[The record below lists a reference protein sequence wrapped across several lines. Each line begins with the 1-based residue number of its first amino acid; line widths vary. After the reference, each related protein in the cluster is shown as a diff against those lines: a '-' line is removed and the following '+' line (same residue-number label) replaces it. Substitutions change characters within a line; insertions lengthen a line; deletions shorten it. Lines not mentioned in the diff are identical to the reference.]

1 MVELIIL
8 LILLV
13 IGGVYLHIEKKH
25 QDFYNQTQY
34 SKQIDIEYNDWY
46 SKENIG
52 TLLNH
57 KQNTKFYQQ
66 AKLYKLKE
74 LLEQHGI
81 EESDI
86 KNYVEFLKNGKGK
99 PITLK
104 RIFDGIIYVFGGSSF
119 LYQFFPEWEKKGVIK
134 NLYDTIQP
142 HWGKYANTI
151 TIIGTLGIIITV
163 GIGVIW
169 MMFKIGTF
177 QDRHKKL
184 DKIRLLTE
192 LLEIWDY
199 SIDGSVT
206 ENSDAVKGSKKIYPN
221 IKLIEDE
228 KSKMEVGE
236 EVNETFNEL
245 FGGLESFC
253 KKIFQFWL
261 KGKIP
266 YRLFITLHIFVSII
280 LLSKVTWQAILV
292 CCVLITVILIVF
304 LLFYIA
310 QLKKNTVKLANVE
323 QAERDNQLKRNS
335 KNRIIIF
342 ASYLVLTIL
351 FLVIA
356 FCLKLNLNLY
366 ILFSVA
372 ILMLL
377 GYFTFFKNYD

>member
-13 IGGVYLHIEKKH
+13 IGGVYLHIEKKR

-74 LLEQHGI
+74 PLELHGI
-81 EESDI
+81 EKSDI
-86 KNYVEFLKNGKGK
+86 NNYVEFLKNGKVK

-104 RIFDGIIYVFGGSSF
+104 RVFDGIIYVFGGSSF
-119 LYQFFPEWEKKGVIK
+119 LYQFFPEWKNRGVIK
-134 NLYDTIQP
+134 NLCDIIQP
-142 HWGKYANTI
+142 HWGKYANTL
-151 TIIGTLGIIITV
+151 TIIGTLGLIITV
-163 GIGVIW
+163 VIGVIW
-169 MMFKIGTF
+169 MMFKISTF

-236 EVNETFNEL
+236 EVNEAFNEL
-245 FGGLESFC
+245 FGGLESYC
-253 KKIFQFWL
+253 KKIYQFWL

-266 YRLFITLHIFVSII
+266 YILFITLLTFVSII
-280 LLSKVTWQAILV
+280 LSSKVIWQGILV
-292 CCVLITVILIVF
+292 CCVIITVILIAF

-335 KNRIIIF
+335 KNRNIIF

-356 FCLKLNLNLY
+356 FCVKLNLILY
-366 ILFSVA
+366 ILVSVA
-372 ILMLL
+372 ILMIL